1 MVHQRGGFACVRAAR
16 TGSAV
21 SDQDASRR
29 FVTEAIKQH
38 QRDMEA
44 ARQRS
49 MRGKECPIQRPMCD
63 RWPVK
68 R

>member
-1 MVHQRGGFACVRAAR
+1 MNAGNE
-16 TGSAV
+16 
-21 SDQDASRR
+21 ASRR

-38 QRDMEA
+38 TRDLEA
-44 ARQRS
+44 ARLRA